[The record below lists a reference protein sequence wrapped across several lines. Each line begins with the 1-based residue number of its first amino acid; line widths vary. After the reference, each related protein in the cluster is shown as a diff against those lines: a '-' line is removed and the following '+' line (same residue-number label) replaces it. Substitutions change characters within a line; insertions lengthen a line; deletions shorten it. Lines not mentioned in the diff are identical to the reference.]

1 MERNKK
7 RRDLV
12 QAEKDVLQKKSM
24 LENDENSALMMIQEY
39 QKKVALIATKRK
51 ELEKEE
57 KAVLCKK
64 KAEERKITK
73 QAISKATRFSNFN
86 A

>member
-39 QKKVALIATKRK
+39 QKKVAFITTKRK

-64 KAEERKITK
+64 AEERKITR
-73 QAISKATRFSNFN
+73 QAISKATRLSNFN